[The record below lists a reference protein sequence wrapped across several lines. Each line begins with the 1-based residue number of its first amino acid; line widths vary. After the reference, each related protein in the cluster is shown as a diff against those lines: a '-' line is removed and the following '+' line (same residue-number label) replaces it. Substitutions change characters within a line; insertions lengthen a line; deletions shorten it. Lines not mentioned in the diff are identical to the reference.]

1 MIEYNNSFRFYM
13 TTKLRN
19 PHYLP
24 DVAVKVTLL
33 NFMITTQGLQDQL
46 LGITVARER
55 PDLEAEKN
63 NLIVQGAENKRMLK
77 ETEDKILEVLSAT
90 ENILEDETAVHV
102 LSSSKALA
110 NEISEKQVI
119 TEATEKKIDH
129 ARLSYVPIAEHSTIL
144 FFTIVDLANIDPMY
158 QYSLAWFVAL
168 FISSIDNTDKV
179 DDIAE
184 RLSDLRT
191 HFTYSFY
198 VNICRSLF
206 ERDKLLFSL
215 LLNINLMKSENLVD
229 NVEWLFLLTGGV
241 GLDNPHKNPA
251 KWLGVQSWNE
261 ICRLSELPNF
271 NGFRQHVVQNIRL
284 WKDFFDS
291 RSPQDNHS
299 IPEPW
304 LTKLSIF
311 QKLLVLRVLRPDK
324 LVPGVL
330 AFVSNVLGEK
340 YVDPPQFDLSASFAD
355 SHCCIPL
362 IFILT
367 PGSDPTVTLL
377 KFADEQGFGTN
388 RLFSLSLGQGQ
399 GPIALK
405 MIDDGI
411 KFGNWVVLQNCHL
424 AKSFMPNLEKICE
437 GMIPD
442 ATHPDFRLWLTSYP
456 AEHFPVVVLQNGI
469 KMTNEPP
476 KGLRSNI
483 IRSMLSDPISDP
495 EWYESCKQNQTFKQ
509 LIYSLCF
516 FHAVIQERRYF
527 GPIGWNIPYEFN
539 ETDLRISLMQLKMF
553 LDQYEGVN
561 YDALRYLTG
570 ECNYGGRVTDDWDRR
585 TLKTILNRYYCPEVL
600 DIEKRFYFDEEKI
613 YYIPVF
619 KEVENYLRYTK
630 DLPLET
636 EPAIFGFHANAD
648 IMKDQKETDMLLTH
662 TLLTQDTSSSGADS
676 GGAAQLSPEQVVM
689 NVGKDILTRLPKAF
703 DRDQALARYPMSY
716 HQSMNTVLVQE
727 MTRFNVLLSTIRS
740 SLVTLHKTIRGE

>member
-1 MIEYNNSFRFYM
+1 
-13 TTKLRN
+13 
-19 PHYLP
+19 
-24 DVAVKVTLL
+24 
-33 NFMITTQGLQDQL
+33 
-46 LGITVARER
+46 
-55 PDLEAEKN
+55 
-63 NLIVQGAENKRMLK
+63 
-77 ETEDKILEVLSAT
+77 
-90 ENILEDETAVHV
+90 
-102 LSSSKALA
+102 
-110 NEISEKQVI
+110 
-119 TEATEKKIDH
+119 
-129 ARLSYVPIAEHSTIL
+129 
-144 FFTIVDLANIDPMY
+144 
-158 QYSLAWFVAL
+158 
-168 FISSIDNTDKV
+168 
-179 DDIAE
+179 
-184 RLSDLRT
+184 
-191 HFTYSFY
+191 
-198 VNICRSLF
+198 
-206 ERDKLLFSL
+206 
-215 LLNINLMKSENLVD
+215 MKTENLVD
-229 NVEWLFLLTGGV
+229 NAEWLFLLTGGV

-271 NGFRQHVVQNIRL
+271 KGLREHIEQNLTL
-284 WKDFFDS
+284 WKNFFDS
-291 RSPQDNHS
+291 HTPQDNHS

-304 LTKLSIF
+304 SKKLSLF

-367 PGSDPTVTLL
+367 PGSDPTATLL

-405 MIDDGI
+405 MIDEGI

-442 ATHPDFRLWLTSYP
+442 STHPDFRLWLTSYP

-476 KGLRSNI
+476 KGLRSNVV
-483 IRSMLSDPISDP
+483 RSMLSDPISDP
-495 EWYESCKQNQTFKQ
+495 EWYESCKQSQTFKQ

-619 KEVENYLRYTK
+619 KEVENYLHYTK
-630 DLPLET
+630 DFPLET

-648 IMKDQKETDMLLTH
+648 IMKDQKETDMLLSH
-662 TLLTQDTSSSGADS
+662 TLLTQDTLSSGADS
-676 GGAAQLSPEQVVM
+676 GGAAQLSPEEVVM
-689 NVGKDILTRLPKAF
+689 NVGKDILTRLPKDF
-703 DRDQALARYPMSY
+703 DRDLALTRYPTSY

-740 SLVTLHKTIRGE
+740 SLTTLHKAIKGLVVMSPPFESVYKSILIGKIPSMWAAKSYPSLKPLGSYIADFLQRLQFLQKWYEDGPPSTFWLSGFFFTQAFLTGAQQNFARKYVIPIDLLAFDYEVLHMEEDQTGGVPPPDDGVFVYGVFLEGARWDRVKNCLAESLPRELFDRMPVIWMKPCKRNDLKEKHVYPCPLYKTAERRGVLSTTGHSTNFVVAMLLECSPSHQISHWIIRGTALLCQLSF